1 VNKILPYVAA
11 LIVYVACD
19 YSWLTLTGDGLYR
32 AELGGMLLDEPV
44 VWAAIVFYLLYT
56 AGLMVFAVLPA
67 LRAGSLTHA
76 LLLGGFFGAV
86 AYATYD
92 LTNQAT
98 MRGWSTKVTV
108 ADIAWGFVVSAIVS
122 AVGYGVGRWRAAAS

>member
-1 VNKILPYVAA
+1 MNKLLPYLGA
-11 LIVYVACD
+11 LVIYVACD

-44 VWAAIVFYLLYT
+44 VWAAVVFYLLYT
-56 AGLMVFAVLPA
+56 AGLLVFAITPA
-67 LRAGSLTHA
+67 LRLQSIKQA

-98 MRGWSTKVTV
+98 MRGWSTTVTV

-122 AVGYGVGRWRAAAS
+122 AVGYGIGRWRAAAS